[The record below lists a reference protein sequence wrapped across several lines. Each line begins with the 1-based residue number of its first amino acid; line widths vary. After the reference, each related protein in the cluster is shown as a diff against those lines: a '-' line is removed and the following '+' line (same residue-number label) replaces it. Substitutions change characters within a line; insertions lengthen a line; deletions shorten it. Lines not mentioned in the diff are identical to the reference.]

1 MDDFLVTIS
10 FFLIIIYSIIM
21 LIGEFKSW
29 IYVIVLAI
37 IAAWLLLYPQ
47 TLSPYIVGIDSHYE
61 RIIAEST
68 LINGYWDPNIR
79 ENVVNAALSIA
90 MLVPIF
96 TEVTAISTD
105 LTMKIIM
112 LIYPLMSIPII
123 WLLNKKLFSFSNKE
137 SFLSLML
144 LVGTSS
150 YMLISVYCR
159 QEIGLFVA
167 LILLYMLLVKEVSS
181 SSSITIILLTIGLVF
196 SHYSSAILFILL
208 LSFSSLILK
217 LLDKK
222 EEMRFLMTS
231 LVFLIF
237 WLMYIVYATF
247 AGITYSVRNILTSLL
262 NWSTDHTSIVVQ
274 QQLNPTFKDVFF
286 TTNYFVNIIII
297 LLLFFGAFYA
307 LYRQFSVEKS
317 STSLSYKKYILL
329 ALVYGTVILLSFLPG
344 ISEAYNPERIY
355 IMTIILF
362 NGFVIYG
369 IKYIFTSLPS
379 LLNINLK
386 KYVPKINFGH
396 MFIIFSSAFVL
407 LHLLLQ
413 VGLPSE
419 LIYGNADS
427 KYFGD
432 SNHDIHYVLAEE
444 VTAVNWLKEYKNEN
458 STLFTDFYGRGRL
471 PLQSYGN
478 FSKSDFR
485 DVLDR
490 KSLNVKSSSNLFY
503 QQKFELI
510 TANLLFVKDIE
521 KIRKLN
527 DYLEIDTNN
536 IYNSGSTKVYYF

>member
-29 IYVIVLAI
+29 VYVIVLAI

-47 TLSPYIVGIDSHYE
+47 IVSPYIVGIDSHYE

-90 MLVPIF
+90 MVVPIF
-96 TEVTAISTD
+96 TEITAISTD

-222 EEMRFLMTS
+222 EEMRFLMNS

-286 TTNYFVNIIII
+286 TINYFVNIIII

-369 IKYIFTSLPS
+369 IKYLFTSLPS

-386 KYVPKINFGH
+386 KHVPKINLGH

-485 DVLDR
+485 NVLDR

-510 TANLLFVKDIE
+510 TANLLFAKDIE

-527 DYLEIDTNN
+527 DYLEIGTNN